1 MSTERTQVILSSGK
15 DQSLKRFH
23 PWVFSGA
30 IKKIKGPVQ
39 EGDLVDVFS
48 NKDEYLGTGH
58 FAEGSIAVRMVSFEQ
73 KPIDAEFWKEKVRK
87 AFEYRRNIGLT
98 DKADTNV
105 YRMIY
110 AEGDGL
116 PGLIVDYYNGTAVF
130 QAHSPGMHKE
140 RMNIANALKEVL
152 GDTLTAIYDKSAES
166 LHRNSDATVSNGY
179 ILGSQSGNRE
189 VAENGN
195 KFLIDWETGQKTGF
209 FVDQR
214 DNRALLA
221 KYSKGKSVC
230 NTFCYT
236 GGFSVYAGNAGATLV
251 HSVDSSKKAIAL
263 TDKNMELNRL
273 SGIHASFAMDTFDF
287 LKDKDNAY
295 DVIILD
301 PPAFAKSM
309 SAKHH
314 AVMGYKRL
322 NAEAISKIR
331 PGGILFTFSCSQ
343 VVDRRLFSD
352 TIMSAAIVAGRNVR
366 VLHHLTQP
374 ADHPVNIFHPEG
386 EYLKGL
392 VLYIE

>member
-1 MSTERTQVILSSGK
+1 MSTERTPIILSSGK

-58 FAEGSIAVRMVSFEQ
+58 YAQGSIAVRMVTFQQQE
-73 KPIDAEFWKEKVRK
+73 IDAEFWKEKVRK
-87 AFEYRRNIGLT
+87 AYEYRMQTGLAN
-98 DKADTNV
+98 DPNTNV
-105 YRMIY
+105 YRLIY

-116 PGLIVDYYNGTAVF
+116 PGLIVDYYNGVAVF

-140 RMNIANALKEVL
+140 RMNIAAALKEVL
-152 GDTLTAIYDKSAES
+152 GEKLTAVYDKSAES
-166 LHRNSDATVSNGY
+166 LHRNSDATVTNGY
-179 ILGSQSGNRE
+179 ILGEHSGNGE
-189 VAENGN
+189 VIENGN
-195 KFLIDWETGQKTGF
+195 KFNIDWVTGQKTGF

-221 KYSKGKSVC
+221 KYSKGKKVC

-236 GGFSVYAGNAGATLV
+236 GGFSVYAGNAGAAEV

-263 TDKNMELNRL
+263 TDQNMELNGL
-273 SGIHASFAMDTFDF
+273 KNHASFAMDTFDF
-287 LKDKDNAY
+287 LKDKDGVY

-374 ADHPVNIFHPEG
+374 PDHPVNIFHPEG

-392 VLYIE
+392 VLYVE

>member
-1 MSTERTQVILSSGK
+1 MSNERTHIILSSGK

-30 IKKIKGPVQ
+30 IKKVKGPVQ
-39 EGDLVDVFS
+39 EGDLVDVYS

-58 FAEGSIAVRMVSFEQ
+58 YAEGSIAVRMVSFEQ
-73 KPIDAEFWKEKVRK
+73 QNIDAAFWRAKVQK
-87 AFEYRRNIGLT
+87 AFAYRERIGLVNNPN
-98 DKADTNV
+98 TNV
-105 YRMIY
+105 YRLIY

-116 PGLIVDYYNGTAVF
+116 PGLVVDYYNGTAVF

-140 RMNIANALKEVL
+140 RMEIAAALKDIL
-152 GDTLTAIYDKSAES
+152 GDKLTAVYDKSAES
-166 LHRNSDATVSNGY
+166 LHRNSDAEATNGY
-179 ILGSQSGNRE
+179 ILGEGTGSVE
-189 VAENGN
+189 VVENGN
-195 KFLIDWETGQKTGF
+195 RFLIDWETGQKTGF
-209 FVDQR
+209 FIDQR
-214 DNRALLA
+214 ENRSLLA
-221 KYSKGKSVC
+221 QYSAGKKVC

-236 GGFSVYAGNAGATLV
+236 GGFSVYAGNAGATEV

-263 TDKNMELNRL
+263 TDKNMELNGL
-273 SGIHASFAMDTFDF
+273 SNHTSFAMDTFDF
-287 LKDKDNAY
+287 LKDKDDAY

-322 NAEAISKIR
+322 NAEAIMKIR

-386 EYLKGL
+386 DYLKGL
-392 VLYIE
+392 VLYVE

>member
-1 MSTERTQVILSSGK
+1 MTRTSIILSSGK

-39 EGDLVDVFS
+39 EGDLVDVYS
-48 NKDEYLGTGH
+48 NKDEFLGTGH
-58 FAEGSIAVRMVSFEQ
+58 FSEGSIAVRIVSFR
-73 KPIDAEFWKEKVRK
+73 PGDIGPEFWQEKIRK
-87 AFEYRRNIGLT
+87 AYAYRRNTGLT
-98 DKADTNV
+98 ENPDTNV
-105 YRMIY
+105 YRLIY

-116 PGLIVDYYNGTAVF
+116 PGLIVDYYNGIAVL

-140 RMNIANALKEVL
+140 RMHIAQALKDVMGEK
-152 GDTLTAIYDKSAES
+152 LTAVYDKSAES
-166 LHRNSDATVSNGY
+166 LHRNSQTEASNGY
-179 ILGSQSGNRE
+179 ILGTGNGSGE
-189 VAENGN
+189 VIENGN
-195 KFLIDWETGQKTGF
+195 RFHIDWETGQKTGF

-221 KYSKGKSVC
+221 KYSKGKKVC

-236 GGFSVYAGNAGATLV
+236 GGFSVYAGNAGATEV

-263 TDKNMELNRL
+263 TDKNMELNGL
-273 SGIHASFAMDTFDF
+273 TNHASFAMDTFDF
-287 LKDKDNAY
+287 LKDKEDIY

-322 NAEAISKIR
+322 NAEAISRIR

-374 ADHPVNIFHPEG
+374 PDHPVNIFHPEG

-392 VLYIE
+392 VLYVE